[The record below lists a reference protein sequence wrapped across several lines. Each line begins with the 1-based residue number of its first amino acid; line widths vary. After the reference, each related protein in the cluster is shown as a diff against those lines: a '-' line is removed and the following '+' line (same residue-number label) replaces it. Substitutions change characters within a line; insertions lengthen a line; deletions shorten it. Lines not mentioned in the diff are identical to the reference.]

1 MSKQERC
8 YGIIRQ
14 RILDGV
20 YGPGYRLVMDDI
32 ARELDVSPGPVR
44 EAIRRLEAEG
54 WVVYRPNAGARVAPL
69 DTHQWQ
75 QVMGVLAVLEGHAA
89 ALAAPRLTAQDHA
102 RLREL
107 NDEMAASLREVDVLS
122 FSRANRQF
130 HATISERCPNP
141 YLTELLRTTSDRLDS
156 LRGTVFFYIPN
167 RAWHSLEEHL
177 RLVDLIESGAD
188 AWEIERVAREHK
200 LHTIEAYEMGRQA
213 HEAGRLGD

>member
-14 RILDGV
+14 RILDGT
-20 YGPGYRLVMDDI
+20 YGPGYRLVMDDL
-32 ARELDVSPGPVR
+32 ARELNVSPGPVR

-75 QVMGVLAVLEGHAA
+75 QVMAVLAVLEGHAA
-89 ALAAPRLTAQDHA
+89 ALAAPLLTADDVA
-102 RLREL
+102 RLRKL
-107 NDEMAASLREVDVLS
+107 NDDMATCLRDVDVLG

-141 YLTELLRTTSDRLDS
+141 FLIEMLRWTSDRLDS
-156 LRGTVFFYIPN
+156 LRGTVFYYIPH
-167 RAWHSLEEHL
+167 RAWHSLEEHQQL
-177 RLVDLIESGAD
+177 IDLIESGAD
-188 AWEIERVAREHK
+188 PNEIERLAREHK
-200 LHTIEAYEMGRQA
+200 LHTIEAYE
-213 HEAGRLGD
+213 HGRLTHETGRIG